1 MTIRERVDM
10 SNHNDL
16 KEGSKAYEKG
26 PMSNTGKITIAM
38 GINENRTVWALGG
51 QEAGENIAF
60 TGVFLGVF
68 AEGSSKELVRKW
80 FGGSSVVVES
90 MDGVSEEGG

>member
-1 MTIRERVDM
+1 MTVRERMDM

-16 KEGSKAYEKG
+16 KEGSKADEKG

-38 GINENRTVWALGG
+38 GINENRTVKARGG
-51 QEAGENIAF
+51 QEAGENITL
-60 TGVFLGVF
+60 TGVLLRVF

-80 FGGSSVVVES
+80 FGGSGVVVDS